1 MKKILLIILICLP
14 LLLGQT
20 IVRQSSVDIVWDTIV
35 PIIGST
41 ITYEVLRAP
50 LSDKASLEIVGETA
64 LITYSVTFSS
74 EGDWVIGVRTIRT
87 IDFNGERLLSDI
99 NWSDVDGLAT
109 PNPFFV
115 RWYVAP
121 DAPENLRL
129 Q

>member
-20 IVRQSSVDIVWDTIV
+20 IVRQSSVDIAWDSIA
-35 PIIGST
+35 PITGST
-41 ITYEVLRAP
+41 ITYEILQAP
-50 LSDKASLEIVGETA
+50 LSDKASLEIVGETT
-64 LITYSVTFSS
+64 LITYSVIFSS

-87 IDFNGERLLSDI
+87 IDSNGERLLSDI